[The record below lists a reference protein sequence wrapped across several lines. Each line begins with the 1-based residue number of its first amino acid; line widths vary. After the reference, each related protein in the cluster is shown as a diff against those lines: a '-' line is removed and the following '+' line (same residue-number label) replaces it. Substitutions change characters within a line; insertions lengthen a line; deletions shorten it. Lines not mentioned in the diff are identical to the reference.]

1 MKKYHSLPSFFLTLA
16 LLLSLLTPF
25 ACAEETEAFTITASS
40 AILVEASTGEVLY
53 SISPDEKSYPASITK
68 VMTGLLTVEAVERGE
83 LTMETVVTLNDDLY
97 SGIGSDGS
105 SSGLM
110 VGEELTIRDLL
121 NCALIPSA
129 NEACNALAIA
139 VAGSIPAFVDLMNAR
154 AAELGMDSTHFANP
168 HGYHEDDHYTTA
180 RDISKMCVEAMN
192 HTEFRDIVSSGTYT
206 VPATNLHGERVL
218 TDTNALVSSDRVQ
231 GYRYQ
236 AAIGIKTGYTSK
248 AGYCLASAAEKDH
261 RVLIGVL
268 LGGKYWYDSNGV
280 VTDNYFTESRRLLE
294 YGFNNFSSK
303 TVLDTIEPIDTIP
316 VSLCAEQDYLTV
328 IPAER
333 ITATLPNDLDPATFD
348 RKVELPDSLQA
359 PIEKGQVI
367 GTISVSYDG
376 TDYGTVDLIAT
387 TSLERSK
394 WLYALDRIS
403 WALSFLWVKLLL
415 LIVVLL
421 VLFLIVRF
429 VVFGTPRRRR
439 RKNRSYSSAYTGRRR

>member
-1 MKKYHSLPSFFLTLA
+1 MKKYQSFPAFFLSFL

-25 ACAEETEAFTITASS
+25 ASAEEAEEFTLTANS

-53 SISPDEKSYPASITK
+53 AVNPDERSYPASITK

-83 LTMETVVTLNDDLY
+83 LTMDTPITLDDDLY
-97 SGIGSDGS
+97 YGIGSDGS

-110 VGEELTIRDLL
+110 VGEILTIRDLL

-139 VAGSIPAFVDLMNAR
+139 VSGSIADFVDLMNAR

-180 RDISKMCVEAMN
+180 RDISKMCLEAMN
-192 HTEFRDIVSSGTYT
+192 HTEFREIVSSGTYT
-206 VPATNLHGERVL
+206 VPATNLHEERVL
-218 TDTNALVSSDRVQ
+218 KDTNALVSSDRVQ

-236 AAIGIKTGYTSK
+236 YAIGIKTGYTSK

-316 VSLCAEQDYLTV
+316 VTLCAEQNYLTV
-328 IPAER
+328 LPAES

-348 RKVELPDSLQA
+348 RKVELPETLQA

-367 GTISVSYDG
+367 GTITVSYEG
-376 TDYGTVDLIAT
+376 TEYGTVDLIAT
-387 TSLERSK
+387 TTLERSK
-394 WLYALDRIS
+394 WLYALDRVS
-403 WALSFLWVKLLL
+403 WAFSFLWVKLLTL
-415 LIVVLL
+415 AVVLILL
-421 VLFLIVRF
+421 VLILRRAI
-429 VVFGTPRRRR
+429 FGSSRKKRRQTRQ
-439 RKNRSYSSAYTGRRR
+439 YSSSYTGRRR